1 MHVGVPS
8 LLCHIVTRNAFT
20 LQELYNY
27 TPAAAVSILVEMT
40 KLCYGIIL
48 NSESEQLKV

>member
-1 MHVGVPS
+1 MWVYHHCFG
-8 LLCHIVTRNAFT
+8 IVTKHAFT

-27 TPAAAVSILVEMT
+27 TLQLQLVSILVEMT

-48 NSESEQLKV
+48 NSESEQLKL